1 MATSAT
7 KAASKE
13 VGAQRLPKLDAVAS
27 ERLRLDRV
35 ALALV
40 DISIVFL
47 SMAALYVM
55 RVLGAIGRMEA
66 GAAAESHRSL
76 LVAAAPENA
85 KVALAFAVILVLA
98 CDAQHL
104 YEDFLSRSFADELVA
119 VTKSVLI
126 SALLASAVVFLA
138 KIEMISRL
146 VLGISTILIL
156 VGLVAWRA
164 FRRRLARSRV
174 KKGLTCRNVLIVG
187 TGPIAKSL
195 AAHLERR
202 WELGYRVKGFI
213 SEVDEMHGEAAGTLD
228 ELPKLARAQ
237 FVDEVFVTV
246 PTNRDRLTSLAMQAR
261 TGHFDI
267 KVIPEMYELLG
278 MQPRFEYLGD
288 FPIMSFASSVEATL
302 SLAIKRMFDIFGATM
317 ALTVAFPVLVL
328 AAIATRLETPGP
340 IFYRSR
346 RVGWKGNEFTCLKL
360 RTMVKDAEQ
369 LRKNF
374 EHLNER
380 DGILFKISRDPRI
393 TRVGRLLRKY
403 SIDEIPQF
411 WNVLKGEMSLVGPRP
426 ALPQE
431 VKQYQLDHLR
441 RLDVRPGI
449 TGLWQV
455 TGRTDPSFESYVSLD
470 LEYIENWSLA
480 TDFRILLRTV
490 EVVLQGTGS

>member
-1 MATSAT
+1 
-7 KAASKE
+7 
-13 VGAQRLPKLDAVAS
+13 
-27 ERLRLDRV
+27 
-35 ALALV
+35 
-40 DISIVFL
+40 
-47 SMAALYVM
+47 
-55 RVLGAIGRMEA
+55 
-66 GAAAESHRSL
+66 
-76 LVAAAPENA
+76 
-85 KVALAFAVILVLA
+85 
-98 CDAQHL
+98 
-104 YEDFLSRSFADELVA
+104 
-119 VTKSVLI
+119 
-126 SALLASAVVFLA
+126 
-138 KIEMISRL
+138 
-146 VLGISTILIL
+146 
-156 VGLVAWRA
+156 
-164 FRRRLARSRV
+164 
-174 KKGLTCRNVLIVG
+174 
-187 TGPIAKSL
+187 
-195 AAHLERR
+195 
-202 WELGYRVKGFI
+202 
-213 SEVDEMHGEAAGTLD
+213 
-228 ELPKLARAQ
+228 
-237 FVDEVFVTV
+237 
-246 PTNRDRLTSLAMQAR
+246 
-261 TGHFDI
+261 
-267 KVIPEMYELLG
+267 
-278 MQPRFEYLGD
+278 
-288 FPIMSFASSVEATL
+288 
-302 SLAIKRMFDIFGATM
+302 
-317 ALTVAFPVLVL
+317 LVL